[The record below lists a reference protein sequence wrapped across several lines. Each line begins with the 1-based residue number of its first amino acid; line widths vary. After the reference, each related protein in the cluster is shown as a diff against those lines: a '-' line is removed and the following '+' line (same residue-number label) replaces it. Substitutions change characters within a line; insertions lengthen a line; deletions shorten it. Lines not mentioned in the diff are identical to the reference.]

1 MQAKDISAANILI
14 VDDNQANVML
24 LEDLLE
30 AAQFTNIAS
39 LTDPRDVLPLCQ
51 EKLPDIILL
60 DIRMPH
66 MSGFE
71 VMEALH

>member
-30 AAQFTNIAS
+30 AVQFTNVAS
-39 LTDPRDVLPLCQ
+39 LRP
-51 EKLPDIILL
+51 
-60 DIRMPH
+60 
-66 MSGFE
+66 
-71 VMEALH
+71 